1 MWGILTF
8 FILILALY
16 LGFGWLADNPGSVTF
31 VWQEQ
36 TVEFSMILFLA
47 AAAAVIVAS
56 VLVVWLVAKL
66 FQAPGLISSWNSSR
80 RHSKGH
86 NYLSRGVL
94 AAGAGNAT
102 LARQMIKKSE
112 GRIGKDDR
120 AILGFLDAQ
129 TALIEG
135 DHQRAVA
142 IFRDMEEDPNTK
154 LLALRGLYL
163 EAKRV
168 GDESAQEYYA
178 ERALRIAP
186 NLPWAAE
193 AVLERKSS
201 SRDWDGAL
209 RVLEAQRSIDM
220 LGDKDAKRIRAILL
234 TAKAKDQADADPK
247 AARSSAR
254 SAQKIA
260 PDFVPA
266 ALVAAAAATRLNDSR
281 RATRYLETTWVNAP
295 HPEIADAYVHAK
307 AGDSAKDRLRRA
319 QKLKGLYEKHP
330 ESDIAVARAALDAG
344 EHDLARSSALDAAQ
358 KRPTESVYLL
368 LADIEEEQSG
378 EVGRVREWLA
388 KAITAPR
395 DPVWMADGVI
405 LDEWQ
410 PVSPVTRKLGVV
422 EWKSP
427 VEHRDSNG
435 NPVIEARARD
445 HGESARI
452 ISSSDGSNASAASAH
467 TPSTAMTTV
476 ASSTLNGN
484 PRPKYANFS
493 SDSKDGGTT
502 YPSALLAI
510 KGEVDRPEASSRR

>member
-31 VWQEQ
+31 VWHGQ
-36 TVEFSMILFLA
+36 TVETSLLLFLGGA
-47 AAAAVIVAS
+47 IAIIVAAI
-56 VLVVWLVAKL
+56 VVVWIIAKL
-66 FQAPGLISSWNSSR
+66 FQAPGAFSSWSSSR

-86 NYLSRGVL
+86 DYLSRGVL
-94 AAGAGNAT
+94 AAGAGNAM
-102 LARQMIKKSE
+102 LARQMIKKSR
-112 GRIGKDDR
+112 GRVGKDDK

-135 DHQRAVA
+135 DHQRAVS
-142 IFRDMEEDPNTK
+142 IFRDMEGDPDTK
-154 LLALRGLYL
+154 LLALRGLFL

-168 GDESAQEYYA
+168 GDENAQEYYA

-201 SRDWDGAL
+201 SKDWDGAL

-220 LGDKDAKRIRAILL
+220 LGEKDAKRMRAILL
-234 TAKAKDQADADPK
+234 TAKAKDQLDSDPK
-247 AARSSAR
+247 GARSSAR

-266 ALVAAAAATRLNDSR
+266 ALAAADASLRSNDSR
-281 RATRYLETTWVNAP
+281 RAMRYLEATWVNAP
-295 HPEIADAYVHAK
+295 HPEIADAYVNAK
-307 AGDSAKDRLRRA
+307 AGDSPKDRLRRA
-319 QKLKGLYEKHP
+319 QKLQSLHEKHP
-330 ESDIAVARAALDAG
+330 EAVIAVARAALDAG
-344 EHDLARSSALDAAQ
+344 EYDLARASALEAAQ

-378 EVGRVREWLA
+378 EVGRIREWLA

-395 DPVWMADGVI
+395 DAVWMADGVI
-405 LDEWQ
+405 LDEWR
-410 PVSPVTRKLGVV
+410 PVSPVTHKLGIV

-427 VEHRDSNG
+427 VEHQSG
-435 NPVIEARARD
+435 NESRVIDARPRD
-445 HGESARI
+445 HGESARVI
-452 ISSSDGSNASAASAH
+452 GSSGGSASPASTPIQTAPDDGTKGQNGG
-467 TPSTAMTTV
+467 PS
-476 ASSTLNGN
+476 
-484 PRPKYANFS
+484 PKYALSQNS
-493 SDSKDGGTT
+493 SGNGETA

-510 KGEVDRPEASSRR
+510 KGKVDNTGASSSR

>member
-31 VWQEQ
+31 VWQGQ
-36 TVEFSMILFLA
+36 TVETSLILFLA
-47 AAAAVIVAS
+47 GAVAFVVVAI
-56 VLVVWLVAKL
+56 LVVWLIAKL
-66 FQAPGLISSWNSSR
+66 FQAPGAVSSWNSNR

-86 NYLSRGVL
+86 DYLSRGVL

-102 LARQMIKKSE
+102 LARQMIKKSK
-112 GRIGKDDR
+112 GRIGQEDK

-135 DHQRAVA
+135 DNQRAVS
-142 IFRDMEEDPNTK
+142 IFRDMENDPDTK

-201 SRDWDGAL
+201 SHDWDGAL

-220 LGDKDAKRIRAILL
+220 LGEQDAKRMRAILL

-247 AARSSAR
+247 GARSSAR

-266 ALVAAAAATRLNDSR
+266 ALVGADAALRLNDPR
-281 RATRYLETTWVNAP
+281 RAMRYLEATWVNAP
-295 HPEIADAYVHAK
+295 HPEIAEAYVGAK
-307 AGDSAKDRLRRA
+307 AGDSPKDRLRRA
-319 QKLKGLYEKHP
+319 QKLKSLHENHP

-344 EHDLARSSALDAAQ
+344 EHDLARTSALDAAQ
-358 KRPTESVYLL
+358 KRPSESVYLL

-378 EVGRVREWLA
+378 EVGRIREWLA

-405 LDEWQ
+405 LDSWQ
-410 PVSPVTRKLGVV
+410 PISPVTHKLGIV
-422 EWKSP
+422 EWKAP
-427 VEHRDSNG
+427 VEHREGAG
-435 NPVIEARARD
+435 NPVIDARPRD
-445 HGESARI
+445 HGESARVI
-452 ISSSDGSNASAASAH
+452 GSSAGSAPSASNSVDTSAKSVPSGHDGGQS
-467 TPSTAMTTV
+467 
-476 ASSTLNGN
+476 
-484 PRPKYANFS
+484 PKYALS
-493 SDSKDGGTT
+493 TSPGEESTT
-502 YPSALLAI
+502 AYPSALLAI
-510 KGEVDRPEASSRR
+510 KGNVDDAGASSRR